1 MPTDSWSF
9 EVLAAELRRDSHD
22 LETFHEVLADKLTQ
36 SLPTGQVEIHR
47 GGLPFQS
54 KRPLTK
60 LKVNLGDIAFEAEHT
75 ARGFEYRM
83 AKMVRGIAL
92 KTEAA
97 AFDAWMDALARALYA
112 QANASEAVREALE
125 RFLTGG

>member
-1 MPTDSWSF
+1 
-9 EVLAAELRRDSHD
+9 
-22 LETFHEVLADKLTQ
+22 
-36 SLPTGQVEIHR
+36 
-47 GGLPFQS
+47 
-54 KRPLTK
+54 
-60 LKVNLGDIAFEAEHT
+60 
-75 ARGFEYRM
+75 M